1 MVKVFIVDGFTTII
15 GDIKNFQNE
24 TGIEDSFYAV
34 ENPFILNMTM
44 NENNKLTYT
53 PIPAVLNK
61 QNIAYHINK
70 SKIMVDPFDPSP
82 ELEQFFSTVTGSIK
96 IVNSSLIL

>member
-1 MVKVFIVDGFTTII
+1 MVKVFIIDGLTTII

-24 TGIEDSFYAV
+24 TGLEDSFYAI

-44 NENNKLTYT
+44 NEQNKLTYT
-53 PIPAVLNK
+53 PIPLVLNK
-61 QNIAYHINK
+61 QNIEYHLDK
-70 SKIMVDPFDPSP
+70 SKILVWPFDPSS
-82 ELEQFFSTVTGSIK
+82 ELEQFFSNVTGSIK